1 MDPIEGELMSDHRL
15 AVVPPAAGT
24 QALAMLSDQEFE
36 ANLLAIR
43 KGQERIARMQKELLV
58 EGVDYGNIPGVDKPS
73 LGKPGAEKFGLAYN
87 LAARIETSLTVG
99 DNVDR
104 PLITYASVSYL
115 HLGSLDGPVVGV
127 GHGVCNSFETKY
139 RYRDAMHVC
148 PDCGKDL
155 RHSKAPKTGWYC
167 WAKMGGCGK
176 EFLEADERIKGQTVG
191 RIENPDPWDL
201 ANTLLKMSIKRAHV
215 DSILRTTAASGI
227 FTQDV
232 EDNVGTVR
240 EDHTPA
246 ASGSPSGSDSR
257 RAASGTQ
264 GAVRQASPTSTPSVN
279 NAAMDAFLT
288 GDPGPVSDAE
298 MVAAVDA
305 GFPICPNG
313 HGPMAESQY
322 GGFWCRTCKTKT
334 R

>member
-36 ANLLAIR
+36 ANLLAIL

-176 EFLEADERIKGQTVG
+176 EFLEADERIKSQVVG

-201 ANTLLKMSIKRAHV
+201 ANTLMKMAEKRAHCDAV
-215 DSILRTTAASGI
+215 LRAFAASGI
-227 FTQDV
+227 FTQEL
-232 EDNVGTVR
+232 EDNVGTMIDV
-240 EDHTPA
+240 TPEQ
-246 ASGSPSGSDSR
+246 
-257 RAASGTQ
+257 TT
-264 GAVRQASPTSTPSVN
+264 AVATRQASPSAAPTVN

-298 MVAAVDA
+298 MVAAVD
-305 GFPICPNG
+305 
-313 HGPMAESQY
+313 GPQDRKS
-322 GGFWCRTCKTKT
+322 T
-334 R
+334 RLNS